1 MEAYDA
7 LMEWFF
13 LCCMAFQEEPRLED
27 FKEYLKD
34 YEKEIREDERK
45 NKTKGY
51 SSNTQDSAGASLSD
65 SKG

>member
-7 LMEWFF
+7 LMEWFY
-13 LCCMAFQEEPRLED
+13 LCCMSFQEEPRLEE

-51 SSNTQDSAGASLSD
+51 SPYSQNTAGASLSNTE
-65 SKG
+65 G

>member
-7 LMEWFF
+7 LMEWFY
-13 LCCMAFQEEPRLED
+13 LCCMSFQEEPRLEE

-45 NKTKGY
+45 NKTK
-51 SSNTQDSAGASLSD
+51 SNCTDTQDSAGASLPD
-65 SKG
+65 AKG